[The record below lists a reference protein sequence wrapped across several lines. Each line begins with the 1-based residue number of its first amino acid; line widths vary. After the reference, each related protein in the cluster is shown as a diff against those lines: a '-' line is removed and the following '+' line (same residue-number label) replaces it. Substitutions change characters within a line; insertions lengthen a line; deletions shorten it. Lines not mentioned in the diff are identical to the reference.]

1 MRTVVMQKK
10 MKWRRV
16 NKKRKKQHHCRTAQ
30 TAGGSMWG
38 ARAGLRERQ
47 QRILDRRAELSGC
60 SNGEAGHLTY
70 TFRDFW

>member
-1 MRTVVMQKK
+1 
-10 MKWRRV
+10 
-16 NKKRKKQHHCRTAQ
+16 
-30 TAGGSMWG
+30 MWG